1 MELLVLVKADA
12 ANVLED
18 VKGLVCEGGCD
29 VNTVDHTLYVIAQP
43 HTHNHTTTTKQRSLS
58 QLD

>member
-29 VNTVDHTLYVIAQP
+29 VNTVDHTLYVIATTP
-43 HTHNHTTTTKQRSLS
+43 TTTLQSNAHSHNST
-58 QLD
+58 D